1 MYYYIYK
8 FTINLVGNVDYE
20 SGPYSVTIKRRK
32 TAAKFC
38 IRMIN
43 DNISELNEVFGLMI
57 DTASL
62 PSGLHRAN
70 PYTANVTIID
80 NEGKYYIAQ
89 NFGGK
94 NNDGFSAL
102 HS

>member
-1 MYYYIYK
+1 MYYYTYK
-8 FTINLVGNVDYE
+8 LTINLVGGVDYE
-20 SGPYSVTIKRRK
+20 SGPYSVTIKKGK

-43 DNISELNEVFGLMI
+43 DNISEINEVFGLVI
-57 DTASL
+57 DTTSL
-62 PSGLHRAN
+62 PSGVDRAN
-70 PYTANVTIID
+70 PYTANVTITD
-80 NEGKYYIAQ
+80 NEGNYYIAQ

-94 NNDGFSAL
+94 NNDGFAAL